1 MVERLIV
8 KDGIIQND
16 TIGGVPVYV
25 KIIKPKGSHNVRSL
39 EKLRNLIGVTNHN
52 TGNSNSGA
60 DDEMHYRYFQNLED
74 RDTNYISAHIFVDHD
89 SITQIIPL
97 DEVAYHAG
105 DGKGNGNRETISIE
119 ICENKNL
126 AKAEE
131 NAIKLNA
138 SILLAKP
145 ELKIYKH
152 QDWSGKYCPRK
163 IIPHWDEFVNNI
175 YEEVKESKNQNNQSD
190 IYETDMN
197 LDILGKKINVG
208 GIMKDNHFYCGIREL
223 FEKLGLDVQWTEQ
236 ETKIK
241 FK

>member
-1 MVERLIV
+1 MVEKLIV
-8 KDGIIQND
+8 KDGIIQNKEID
-16 TIGGVPVYV
+16 GIPVYV

-39 EKLRNLIGVTNHN
+39 EKLRDLIGITNHN
-52 TGNSNSGA
+52 TGNSNAGA
-60 DDEMHYRYFQNLED
+60 DDEMHYRYFQNIED
-74 RDTNYISAHIFVDHD
+74 RDSNYISAHIFVDED

-105 DGKGNGNRETISIE
+105 DGQGDGNRETISIE

-126 AKAEE
+126 EKAEE

-138 SILLAKP
+138 SILLAYP

-175 YEEVKESKNQNNQSD
+175 YKEVNMSKQKED
-190 IYETDMN
+190 IYEDKMN
-197 LDILGKKINVG
+197 LNVLGKNITVD
-208 GIMKDNHFYCGIREL
+208 GIMKDGHFYCGIRNL
-223 FEKLGLDVQWTEQ
+223 FEQLGLEVEWTE
-236 ETKIK
+236 EVTNIK
-241 FK
+241 LK